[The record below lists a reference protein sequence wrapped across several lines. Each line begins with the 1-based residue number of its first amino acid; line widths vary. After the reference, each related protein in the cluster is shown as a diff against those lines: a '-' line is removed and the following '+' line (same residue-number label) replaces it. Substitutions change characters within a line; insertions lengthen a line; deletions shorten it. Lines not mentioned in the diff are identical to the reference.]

1 MNTVQ
6 LRGMILSN
14 LNEVK
19 SVLLSPQS
27 VEIVKWLKESQMTSA
42 NLAERLDININNASN
57 RLQKMYKQGYLDRV
71 VDRSSSGGVEYR
83 YRTKK
88 EFFEFL

>member
-1 MNTVQ
+1 
-6 LRGMILSN
+6 
-14 LNEVK
+14 
-19 SVLLSPQS
+19 
-27 VEIVKWLKESQMTSA
+27 MTSV

-57 RLQKMYKQGYLDRV
+57 RLQKLYKQGYLDRV
-71 VDRSSSGGVEYR
+71 VDRSSSRGVEYR